1 MKKTITK
8 RLLAI
13 ILSLSMLTGV
23 SMFSV
28 SVNADDTASETQC
41 NVNIATD
48 LATATNWIF
57 EPVDENF
64 SFEYKNWQNTYAQA
78 KGVVYRLKS
87 PNNGKYLTAV
97 YGSRNASGT
106 ARLFLVTKP
115 LDENDD
121 SQKWLFYKTETA
133 SKNYYSFSNL
143 GEVADNTYPTRY
155 GRIYISEASSRI
167 FISSELQPLEGQ
179 YNAFVLI
186 AGGSE
191 KLIPTLKT
199 EQGNSFQ
206 AIIRLNHPNY
216 YLTEEIL
223 PDGSARVYTKASNN
237 VSATTAGVT
246 NDKGFKWNIK
256 LDRTENGKKY
266 YTVQSSLNQKYL
278 THNNGS
284 VYLTEKTD
292 TTSQLWRFDS
302 SASSKFNNTTNIYY
316 LKAYNTARGINTW
329 EKDGTVKPEDEIQFD
344 FINSKN
350 EGYAGMAWAFNSRDS
365 RTAISDEMTDVTIL
379 TYQWGKKG
387 GYFYYLYAPT
397 EPEKSLIKAY
407 KQIPDK
413 NVLDKD
419 TGYLWNIEYG
429 TAKDNYNYYTIQNVG
444 TNLYLTCVD
453 GKVFMAPKYQSGTAQ
468 YWRFVD
474 VAAKYNDS
482 NYVYDI
488 RTYDTDL
495 GITTIESSAVLSE
508 TDLQLQDTNKLTNPG
523 GRAWT
528 LGKNIGKIE
537 AKSGL
542 KYVYINSYQYSN
554 YGGNYY
560 LYNNGGRT
568 IKHGYINEDEKIDIL
583 DLIRLKKHIDDPA
596 CTISDELAADCN
608 KDKKVGAEDLV
619 ALRKYLMG
627 ALQF

>member
-41 NVNIATD
+41 NINISTASS
-48 LATATNWIF
+48 TATEWIF

-64 SFEYKNWQNTYAQA
+64 SFQYKNWSNNYAPA

-97 YGSRNASGT
+97 YSSRNSGT
-106 ARLFLVTKP
+106 ARLSLVTKP
-115 LDENDD
+115 LDESDN

-133 SKNYYSFSNL
+133 GSKYYSFSNL
-143 GEVADNTYPTRY
+143 GEVADETYPTRY
-155 GRIYISEASSRI
+155 GRIFYSRKNVGISIASD
-167 FISSELQPLEGQ
+167 LQPLESA

-186 AGGSE
+186 SGVAE
-191 KLIPTLKT
+191 KLISDLKS

-206 AIIRLNHPNY
+206 AKIRLNYPEY
-216 YLTEEIL
+216 FLTEEIL
-223 PDGSARVYTKASNN
+223 PDGAARVYTKASNN
-237 VSATTAGVT
+237 VSATTAGVA

-256 LDRTENGKKY
+256 LDRTENGKNY

-302 SASSKFNNTTNIYY
+302 SASSNFSNATNIYY
-316 LKAYNTARGINTW
+316 LKAYNTAQAINTF
-329 EKDGTVKPEDEIQFD
+329 EKDGTIIPEDEIQFD
-344 FINSKN
+344 FIDANSYSN
-350 EGYAGMAWAFNSRDS
+350 AGMAWAFNDRNN
-365 RTAISDEMTDVTIL
+365 RTAISDELTDVTIL
-379 TYQWGKKG
+379 TYQWGKG
-387 GYFYYLYAPT
+387 EYYYLYAPT

-419 TGYLWNIEYG
+419 TGYLWNIEFG
-429 TAKDNYNYYTIQNVG
+429 AAKNNYNYYTIQNVG

-453 GKVFMAPKYQSGTAQ
+453 GKVFMAPKYQGGNAQ

-474 VAAKYNDS
+474 VS
-482 NYVYDI
+482 STFSQSSYVYDI

-495 GITTIESSAVLSE
+495 GITTIESGAVLSE
-508 TDLQLQDTNKLTNPG
+508 TGLQLKDTTTLSSAG

-528 LGKNIGKIE
+528 LGKNRGKIE
-537 AKSGL
+537 AKGGL

-554 YGGNYY
+554 YGDNYY

-568 IKHGYINEDEKIDIL
+568 IRHGYINEDEKIDIL

-596 CTISDELAADCN
+596 CSISDELAADCN

>member
-28 SVNADDTASETQC
+28 SVNADDTASEISTN
-41 NVNIATD
+41 NVSGSTTKQTD
-48 LATATNWIF
+48 WIF
-57 EPVDENF
+57 EPVDEDF
-64 SFEYKNWQNTYAQA
+64 SFESYNPWTKVYSKV

-87 PNNGKYLTAV
+87 TNNGKYLTAV
-97 YGSRNASGT
+97 YGGRNTEGT
-106 ARLFLVTKP
+106 ADLSFVTKS
-115 LDENDD
+115 LDVTDD
-121 SQKWLFYKTETA
+121 SQKWLFYKCP
-133 SKNYYSFSNL
+133 SSNLPKQYYLSNL
-143 GEVADNTYPTRY
+143 GEIADAAHPDRY
-155 GRIYISEASSRI
+155 GRIDYDTTEKK
-167 FISSELQPLEGQ
+167 FTISSSLAIFEGTGKS
-179 YNAFVLI
+179 FVLI
-186 AGGSE
+186 YGGE
-191 KLIPTLKT
+191 QKLIPTLKS
-199 EQGNSFQ
+199 EQGSNFKAKLRNHFNNPYLWED
-206 AIIRLNHPNY
+206 AI
-216 YLTEEIL
+216 
-223 PDGSARVYTKASNN
+223 PDGSTKVHIKASNN
-237 VSATTAGVT
+237 VSATTAGVA

-256 LDRTENGKKY
+256 LERTENDKKY
-266 YTVQSSLNQKYL
+266 YTVQSSLTNTYL
-278 THNNGS
+278 SHYNS
-284 VYLTEKTD
+284 SIHLAEKD
-292 TTSQLWRFDS
+292 GTTSQLWYFDS
-302 SASSKFNNTTNIYY
+302 TASTKFGAKNPIYY
-316 LKAYNTARGINTW
+316 LKAYNTAVGINTQESGAILAEDGIRFDNISSSN
-329 EKDGTVKPEDEIQFD
+329 EK
-344 FINSKN
+344 N
-350 EGYAGMAWAFNSRDS
+350 AGMAWAFND
-365 RTAISDEMTDVTIL
+365 RTNSIAISDELTDVTIL
-379 TYQWGKKG
+379 TYQWGKG
-387 GYFYYLYAPT
+387 MYYYLYAPT

-429 TAKDNYNYYTIQNVG
+429 TAKDGYKYYTIQNVG

-453 GKVFMAPKYQSGTAQ
+453 GKVFMAPKYQGGNAQ

-474 VAAKYNDS
+474 VSSTFSES

-495 GITTIESSAVLSE
+495 GITTIESGAVLSE
-508 TDLQLQDTNKLTNPG
+508 TGLQLKDTMKLSSAG

-528 LGKNIGKIE
+528 LGKNKGKIE

-554 YGGNYY
+554 YSGNYY

-568 IKHGYINEDEKIDIL
+568 IRHGYINEDEKIDIL
-583 DLIRLKKHIDDPA
+583 DLIRLKKHIDDPS

>member
-13 ILSLSMLTGV
+13 ILSLAILTGV
-23 SMFSV
+23 SIFSV
-28 SVNADDTASETQC
+28 SVNADSADSE
-41 NVNIATD
+41 NSVKVNIATT
-48 LATATNWIF
+48 LSTATEWIF
-57 EPVDENF
+57 EPFDEDF
-64 SFEYKNWQNTYAQA
+64 SFVYYNPYTKVYSTV

-97 YGSRNASGT
+97 YGNRLDSGS
-106 ARLFLVTKP
+106 APLSFVTKP

-121 SQKWLFYKTETA
+121 SQKWLFYRCE
-133 SKNYYSFSNL
+133 SGNNNYYNFSNL
-143 GEVADNTYPTRY
+143 GEVADETYPTRY
-155 GRIYISEASSRI
+155 GGIFYSDSSIRF
-167 FISSELQPLEGQ
+167 FIRATLQPLESQ
-179 YNAFVLI
+179 KAAFVLI
-186 AGGSE
+186 SDTNE
-191 KLIPTLKT
+191 KLIPDLKG
-199 EQGNSFQ
+199 EQGNSFK
-206 AIIRLNHPNY
+206 AKIRLNYPNY

-223 PDGSARVYTKASNN
+223 PDGSARVYTKARTK
-237 VSATTAGVT
+237 VDATTPGVS

-256 LDRTENGKKY
+256 YEKTVDSIKY
-266 YTVQSSLNQKYL
+266 YTLQSSLNQKYL
-278 THNNGS
+278 TYNNNGS
-284 VYLTEKTD
+284 VYLSEKDD
-292 TTSQLWRFDS
+292 TNSQLWRFDS
-302 SASSKFNNTTNIYY
+302 SASSNFNTTNVIYY
-316 LKAYNTARGINTW
+316 LKAYNTTRGINAW
-329 EKDGTVKPEDEIQFD
+329 EKDSTVLAENTIQFD
-344 FINSKN
+344 FINTNNNSK
-350 EGYAGMAWAFNSRDS
+350 AGMAWGINNRDNGS
-365 RTAISDEMTDVTIL
+365 TLSDEMENVTIQS
-379 TYQWGKKG
+379 YAWDKG
-387 GYFYYLYAPT
+387 NGYYLYAPT

-407 KQIPDK
+407 NQIPDK

-419 TGYLWNIEYG
+419 TGYLWNIQFG

-528 LGKNIGKIE
+528 LGKDITKIE

-542 KYVYINSYQYSN
+542 KYVYINSYQFSPLS
-554 YGGNYY
+554 GNYY
-560 LYNNGGRT
+560 LYNEGGRT
-568 IKHGYINEDEKIDIL
+568 IRHGYINEDDKIDIR
-583 DLIRLKKHIDDPA
+583 DLIRLKKHLNGAD
-596 CTISDELAADCN
+596 CTITDELAADCN
-608 KDKKVGAEDLV
+608 KDKKVDAEDLV